1 MKIAGV
7 QKFSLIDYPGKISAI
22 IFTQGCNFRCRYC
35 HNPELVDPKLFTDTL
50 DEDLILSFLSK
61 RFGKLDGVVIT
72 GGEPLLQHYL
82 IEFVEKVK
90 EMGYLVKLDTNGSY
104 PEVLERLLTKNLID
118 YIAMDIKSP
127 LEKYRNVVRRDV
139 CTKKIKESITI
150 ILNSNIDYEFR
161 TTIVKD
167 ILTKEDLIRIAKLI
181 RGAKRYVLQEF
192 VMSEKI
198 LDKSFASN
206 AKCFSKDEL
215 NTIKDKVKKY
225 VSECIIR

>member
-1 MKIAGV
+1 MKIAGF

-22 IFTQGCNFRCRYC
+22 IFTQGCNFRCPYC
-35 HNPELVDPKLFTDTL
+35 HNPELVNPKLFTDTL
-50 DEDLILSFLSK
+50 DEDSILSSLRK

-72 GGEPLLQHYL
+72 GGEPLLQHNL

-104 PEVLERLLTKNLID
+104 PENLERLLAKNLID
-118 YIAMDIKSP
+118 YIAMDVKAP
-127 LEKYRNVVRRDV
+127 FEKYCDIVRVNV
-139 CTKKIKESITI
+139 CTEKIMESITI

-161 TTIVKD
+161 TTVVKAL
-167 ILTKEDLIRIAKLI
+167 LTKDDLICIAKLI
-181 RGAKRYVLQEF
+181 RGAKRYVLQKF
-192 VMSEKI
+192 VMSKI

-206 AKCFSKDEL
+206 AECFSEDEL

-225 VSECIIR
+225 VCECIIR